1 MREEKGIIL
10 KLNVNYNGEKII
22 HNDNNSTKGRRN
34 KYEIWAQILDLCYRE
49 PSHLSRILHKI
60 RLKTSLCKEYL
71 SFLLER
77 NLLETVEKENDGSII
92 YQTTMKGKEALN
104 EFYNLITKFFT
115 PRKK

>member
-1 MREEKGIIL
+1 MGK
-10 KLNVNYNGEKII
+10 KTI
-22 HNDNNSTKGRRN
+22 HKDINSAVGRRN
-34 KYEIWAQILDLCYRE
+34 KYEIWAQILDLCARE

-77 NLLETVEKENDGSII
+77 NLLEAIEKENDRSII
-92 YQTTMKGKEALN
+92 YQTTIKGKEALN
-104 EFYNLITKFFT
+104 EFYKLITKFFN